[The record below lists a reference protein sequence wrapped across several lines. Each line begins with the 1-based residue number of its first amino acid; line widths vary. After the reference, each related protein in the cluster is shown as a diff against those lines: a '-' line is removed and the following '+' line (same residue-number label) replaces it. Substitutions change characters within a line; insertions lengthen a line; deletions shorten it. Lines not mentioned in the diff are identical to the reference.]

1 VDRWNESNSDDVL
14 SLRQPPVETLS
25 FTRDIMMNLGF
36 ISVSVSEMVC
46 NYRSHTF
53 GKLTCR
59 DSFIDVLLQ
68 EKVSGSAPRS
78 DPTTAYNKQHQD

>member
-25 FTRDIMMNLGF
+25 FTRDIMMNFVF

-68 EKVSGSAPRS
+68 EKVSGSAVTLRS
-78 DPTTAYNKQHQD
+78 PTAYNKQPQD